1 MKKKSLILP
10 GYKLTFIMVTA
21 LFFLWALP
29 NTMNDIL
36 IPHFMKSL
44 ELSRFK
50 AGLIQSAFKLG
61 YFVFALPAGLM
72 MQRLGYRYGLVV
84 GFNLFKRVLLK
95 LKRNYF
101 NY

>member
-1 MKKKSLILP
+1 MDSKKRLITP
-10 GYKLTFIMVTA
+10 GFLLTFSLVTS

-61 YFVFALPAGLM
+61 YFVFALPAGLL
-72 MQRLGYRYGLVV
+72 MQRFGYKYGLVT
-84 GFNLFKRVLLK
+84 GLILFAIGCFLFD
-95 LKRNYF
+95 NTE
-101 NY
+101 